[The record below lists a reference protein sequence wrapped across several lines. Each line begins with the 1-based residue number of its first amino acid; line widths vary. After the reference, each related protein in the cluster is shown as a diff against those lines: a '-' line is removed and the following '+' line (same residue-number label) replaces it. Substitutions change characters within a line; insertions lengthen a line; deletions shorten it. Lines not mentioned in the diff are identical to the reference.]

1 MWMKLGV
8 GAVEQVSGMIH
19 ARTGRCEGIEGVEA
33 RQTSHQN
40 LGLLGDWRIDVLLHP
55 NDPGGWMGC
64 FEWVD
69 GRY

>member
-40 LGLLGDWRIDVLLHP
+40 LGLLGI
-55 NDPGGWMGC
+55 GGSTFC
-64 FEWVD
+64 SIQTIPVD
-69 GRY
+69 G